1 MVTYNLNNAKN
12 TIAVYHAMISEKCWL
27 LLQQILL
34 NIWLLT
40 QNTPKRLS
48 MLWYHITYFNEWSH
62 DLISM
67 TDFTRPD
74 LSDQCNM
81 TSFQWQMPHGLVSLT
96 LTLFLAEFVQE
107 GLAGILV
114 IFEWQLQ
121 QRPGL
126 FPLLHKPHPWKKNN
140 ITWFIYLGEKFLNT
154 RTIIWLHLYLGHPTC
169 KSIFLFQIII

>member
-81 TSFQWQMPHGLVSLT
+81 TSFQWQMSHDLVSLT

-114 IFEWQLQ
+114 ILQWQLQ
-121 QRPGL
+121 QRPRL

-140 ITWFIYLGEKFLNT
+140 ITWLIYLGEKFLNT
-154 RTIIWLHLYLGHPTC
+154 RTIILLHLYLGHPTC

>member
-1 MVTYNLNNAKN
+1 M
-12 TIAVYHAMISEKCWL
+12 
-27 LLQQILL
+27 
-34 NIWLLT
+34 
-40 QNTPKRLS
+40 
-48 MLWYHITYFNEWSH
+48 WYHMTYFNDWSH

-67 TDFTRPD
+67 TNFTRPD

-81 TSFQWQMPHGLVSLT
+81 TSFQWQMSHDLVSLT

-140 ITWFIYLGEKFLNT
+140 INWLIYLGEKFLNT
-154 RTIIWLHLYLGHPTC
+154 RTIILLHLYLGHPTC